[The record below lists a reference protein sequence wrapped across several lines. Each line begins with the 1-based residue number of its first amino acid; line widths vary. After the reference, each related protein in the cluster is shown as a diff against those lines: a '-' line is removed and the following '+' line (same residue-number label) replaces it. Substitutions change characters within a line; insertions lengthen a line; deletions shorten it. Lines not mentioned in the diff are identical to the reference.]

1 MQMNNHYML
10 YRRLILIVVFLSL
23 AIASLLI
30 GVLHVSLKDVIQLDK
45 ETWNILWYSRL
56 PRTVSVILAASSMSI
71 AGLIMQ
77 AISRNKF
84 ISPST
89 AGTTNAAILGV
100 LIGYLLMGEQSII
113 VRSLFSFAFAL
124 VSTAI
129 FMMMLHHIKFKNV
142 IYVPLIGMMYG
153 ALISA
158 VATFIAHRFNA
169 LQFLNTIGIGT
180 FANKAAGTYELLF
193 LVLPAIIMAMLYA
206 TRFSIVGM
214 GEDFAKNLGVSYAFV
229 MTIGLVI
236 ISVISSLTFVMVG
249 LLPFVGLVVPNLVS
263 YYYGD
268 HVKKTVID
276 IALFGS
282 SFVLANDI
290 ISRLLVFPYQI
301 SISFTMGITGSII
314 FLWLIARRIKN
325 EKI

>member
-1 MQMNNHYML
+1 MPNQKAF
-10 YRRLILIVVFLSL
+10 YRRMVLIIMFLSL
-23 AIASLLI
+23 TVASLLI
-30 GVLHVSLKDVIQLDK
+30 GVLHVSLKDIFQFNP
-45 ETWNILWYSRL
+45 ETWNIIWYSRL
-56 PRTVSVILAASSMSI
+56 PRTIAVILAASSMSI

-100 LIGYLLMGEQSII
+100 LIGYLLMGEQSIV
-113 VRSLFSFAFAL
+113 VRSLFSFVFAL
-124 VSTAI
+124 FSTAI
-129 FMMMLHHIKFKNV
+129 FMMMLNHIKFKNV

-153 ALISA
+153 ALISSI
-158 VATFIAHRFNA
+158 ATFIAHRFNA

-193 LVLPAIIMAMLYA
+193 LVLPAIILAVIYA

-229 MTIGLVI
+229 MTVGLVL
-236 ISVISSLTFVMVG
+236 ISMISSLTFVMVG

-268 HVKKTVID
+268 HVKKTIID

-314 FLWLIARRIKN
+314 FLWLIVRRIKH
-325 EKI
+325 EKA

>member
-1 MQMNNHYML
+1 VIKNPNQFM
-10 YRRLILIVVFLSL
+10 RRLILIVLFLVL
-23 AIASLLI
+23 FIASLLI
-30 GVLHVSLKDVIQLDK
+30 GVLDIKLIDLIRFDKDA
-45 ETWNILWYSRL
+45 WNIIWFSRL
-56 PRTVSVILAASSMSI
+56 PRTISVILAASSMSI

-100 LIGYLLMGEQSII
+100 LLGYLIMGEQTIV
-113 VRSLFSFAFAL
+113 VRSLFAFGFAL
-124 VSTAI
+124 ISTAI
-129 FMMMLHHIKFKNV
+129 FMIMLRYIKFKNV

-153 ALISA
+153 AMISSF
-158 VATFIAHRFNA
+158 ATFIAHQTNA

-180 FANKAAGTYELLF
+180 FANKAIGTYELLY
-193 LVLPAIIMAMLYA
+193 LVIPAIIVSIMYA

-214 GEDFAKNLGVSYAFV
+214 GEDFAKNLGVSYGVV

-236 ISVISSLTFVMVG
+236 ISMISSLTFVMVG

-268 HVKKTVID
+268 HVKKTIID

-282 SFVLANDI
+282 VFVLANDI
-290 ISRLLVFPYQI
+290 ISRLIIFPYQI

-314 FLWLIARRIKN
+314 FLWLIARRIKHD
-325 EKI
+325 KA

>member
-1 MQMNNHYML
+1 VSHNRSAF
-10 YRRLILIVVFLSL
+10 YRRLILIVLFFVLF
-23 AIASLLI
+23 IASLLI
-30 GVLHVSLKDVIQLDK
+30 GVLDVSLLNMILLDK
-45 ETWNILWYSRL
+45 ETWNILWYSRI
-56 PRTVSVILAASSMSI
+56 PRTLSVILAASSMSI

-100 LIGYLLMGEQSII
+100 LIGYLVMGEQPVII
-113 VRSLFSFAFAL
+113 RSLFSFGFSLIA
-124 VSTAI
+124 TAI
-129 FMMMLHHIKFKNV
+129 FMVMLNHIKFKNV

-153 ALISA
+153 ALISSI
-158 VATFIAHRFNA
+158 ATFIAHQFNA

-180 FANKAAGTYELLF
+180 FANKAAGTYELLY
-193 LVLPAIIMAMLYA
+193 LVVPAIIIAVIYA

-214 GEDFAKNLGVSYAFV
+214 GEDFAKNLGVSYSFV
-229 MTIGLVI
+229 MMVGLVI

-263 YYYGD
+263 FYYGD
-268 HVKKTVID
+268 HVKKTIID

-282 SFVLANDI
+282 AFVLANDI
-290 ISRLLVFPYQI
+290 ISRLIVFPYQV

-314 FLWLIARRIKN
+314 FLWLIIRRIRS
-325 EKI
+325 EKA